1 MHTQSLATRILRT
14 HFGKRV
20 WRKLF
25 GAQSWAKRAGTFREK
40 EAHGLI
46 QRSNYAY
53 GMLRAADTAKFF
65 GKSAVTACEF
75 GVATGMGLINMT
87 QLAELIEA
95 ETGVKF
101 RVVGFDTGAGL
112 PAPSGYKDHP
122 ELWSSGDFSMGD
134 PDLLRRRLAGKA
146 ELVIGD
152 IKDTIGAFTRT
163 LTTDCPLG
171 FVSIDVDIYSGTV
184 AALQGLLGQCEAY
197 LPAISFYLDDVAS
210 YFSNEACGELCAV
223 DEHNAAYPQRPI
235 YSDKSLP
242 RGRFE
247 PFADWYRSMYVG
259 HILDHPYRNH
269 ARERGS
275 LSLQDHLKFMAAL
288 R

>member
-1 MHTQSLATRILRT
+1 MNTQSLATRILRT
-14 HFGKRV
+14 HFAKRV

-134 PDLLRRRLAGKA
+134 PDLLRRRLAGAPVRKRA
-146 ELVIGD
+146 YDCVSCLNRRHMTWAWCSLFSVGFSAQYVRMCSM
-152 IKDTIGAFTRT
+152 GFW
-163 LTTDCPLG
+163 TDWR
-171 FVSIDVDIYSGTV
+171 II
-184 AALQGLLGQCEAY
+184 
-197 LPAISFYLDDVAS
+197 
-210 YFSNEACGELCAV
+210 
-223 DEHNAAYPQRPI
+223 
-235 YSDKSLP
+235 
-242 RGRFE
+242 
-247 PFADWYRSMYVG
+247 
-259 HILDHPYRNH
+259 
-269 ARERGS
+269 
-275 LSLQDHLKFMAAL
+275 
-288 R
+288 